1 MTVKLQ
7 ARNADLGDIASLL
20 QQQHDAKVDLV
31 TPLAN
36 ITSENGIIT
45 VAGTS
50 VFGED
55 SRVNPTEIADS
66 QIATKLGIPPSY
78 IKTLRNE
85 NRYDIYDANINGWTQ
100 GFRSPEGVEP
110 CESDSRYRAPDK
122 RTVLLRTFVSDDIG
136 ETGVL
141 RAVLSDRY
149 ARIDNL
155 DVLTAALSGVRD
167 TGANVEVV
175 GCDLTETRMTIRIA
189 APDILVHAPKLL
201 KNYRS
206 PFGDG
211 VYDHRAGN
219 LQEVPQWAQEKF
231 GVNADGV
238 FAGFVITNSETG
250 GGAFTIT
257 PRFMVL
263 RCTNGLMI
271 TKDVLRQVHLGSKL
285 DHGEIKWSDDTQQK
299 TLALVTAQTRD
310 AVATFLDEEYVTKV
324 IEGLSEIAETELT
337 DPQKTI
343 EFVGKKLLFSEEATA
358 GILGHFIKGGQVT
371 AGGVLQ
377 AVTSYAQTVDNPDQA
392 YFFESKGLEALE
404 LAASK

>member
-7 ARNADLGDIASLL
+7 ARNADLGDIAQLL
-20 QQQHDAKVDLV
+20 KQQQDAKVDLV

-36 ITSENGIIT
+36 VTSKGGIIT

-50 VFGED
+50 LFGED
-55 SRVNPTEIADS
+55 SKLNPTEIADGH
-66 QIATKLGIPPSY
+66 IAGKLNIPPSY
-78 IKTLRNE
+78 LKTLRAE
-85 NRYDIYDANINGWTQ
+85 RSDIYDANVNGWTQ
-100 GFRSPEGVEP
+100 GNEELQVPK
-110 CESDSRYRAPDK
+110 DK
-122 RTVLLRTFVSDDIG
+122 RTVLLRTFVSDDIE

-201 KNYRS
+201 KGYRS
-206 PFGDG
+206 PFGDGEG

-219 LQEVPQWAQEKF
+219 LLEVPQWAQDKF

-285 DHGEIKWSDDTQQK
+285 DHGQIIWSDDTNQK

-310 AVATFLDEEYVTKV
+310 AVKTFLDEEYVAKV
-324 IEGLSEIAETELT
+324 IEGLSEIAETEVT

-343 EFVGKKLLFSEEATA
+343 EFIGKKLLFSEEATA
-358 GILGHFIKGGQVT
+358 GILTHFIKGGQVT

-377 AVTSYAQTVDNPDQA
+377 AVTSFAQTVENPDLAFQ
-392 YFFESKGLEALE
+392 YESKALEALE
-404 LAASK
+404 LAAAL

>member
-1 MTVKLQ
+1 MSVKLQ
-7 ARNADLGDIASLL
+7 ARNADLGDIAKLL

-36 ITSENGIIT
+36 VTSKGGIIT
-45 VAGTS
+45 VAGTDL
-50 VFGED
+50 FGEG
-55 SRVNPTEIADS
+55 SKLSPTEIADG
-66 QIATKLGIPPSY
+66 QIATKLNIPPSY
-78 IKTLRNE
+78 LKTLRAE
-85 NRYDIYDANINGWTQ
+85 RPDIYDANVNGWTQ
-100 GFRSPEGVEP
+100 GSQELEIPK
-110 CESDSRYRAPDK
+110 DK
-122 RTVLLRTFVSDDIG
+122 RTVLLRTFVSDDLE

-141 RAVLSDRY
+141 RAMLSDRY
-149 ARIDNL
+149 ARIDNI

-201 KNYRS
+201 AGYRS

-211 VYDHRAGN
+211 NSGVYDHRAGM
-219 LQEVPQWAQEKF
+219 LQNIPQWAQDKY

-257 PRFMVL
+257 PRFMIL

-285 DHGEIKWSDDTQQK
+285 DHGQIIWSDDTNQK

-310 AVATFLDEEYVTKV
+310 AVKTFLDEEYVTKV
-324 IEGLSEIAETELT
+324 IEGLSEVAETEIT

-343 EFVGKKLLFSEEATA
+343 EYVSKKLLFSEEATA
-358 GILGHFIKGGQVT
+358 GILNLFIKGGQTT

-377 AVTSYAQTVDNPDQA
+377 AVTAYAQVVENPDQA
-392 YFFESKGLEALE
+392 FQFESKALEALE
-404 LAASK
+404 LAAAS